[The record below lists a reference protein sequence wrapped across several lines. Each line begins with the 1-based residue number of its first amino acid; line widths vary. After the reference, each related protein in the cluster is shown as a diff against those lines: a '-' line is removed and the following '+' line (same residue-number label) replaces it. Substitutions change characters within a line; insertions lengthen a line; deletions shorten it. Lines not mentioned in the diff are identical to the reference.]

1 MTRKRRAYTGEFKQE
16 AVKLIADQGYT
27 VAEAARSLG
36 VHATVLRKWKQKL
49 EAESSAG
56 KNGSLNGEEREE
68 LRRLRA
74 ENRRLRMEREIL
86 KKAAIFFVN
95 EKS

>member
-16 AVKLIADQGYT
+16 AVKLITDQGYT
-27 VAEAARSLG
+27 VAEAAGSLG

-74 ENRRLRMEREIL
+74 ENGRLRMEREIL